1 MATKRAPTEQ
11 PQRNVTLEI
20 TAELAGK
27 PFPCPVCRMPL
38 PIELSQKQKPY
49 CTCNDCGVQV
59 FIRGKTGI
67 RRLHELLRA
76 EEPLA
81 PETTGNTIAVTIY
94 NRLAKLK
101 QQREELESKQGM
113 FFRDRDLDN
122 AIAVLDGEIK
132 RVQAELENVR
142 KEAEKRR

>member
-49 CTCNDCGVQV
+49 CTCNDCGIQV
-59 FIRGKTGI
+59 FIRGRTGI
-67 RRLHELLRA
+67 RRLHEQLRA

-94 NRLAKLK
+94 NRLAELK
-101 QQREELESKQGM
+101 QQREELESK
-113 FFRDRDLDN
+113 FVRREAISARRD
-122 AIAVLDGEIK
+122 A
-132 RVQAELENVR
+132 
-142 KEAEKRR
+142 

>member
-1 MATKRAPTEQ
+1 M
-11 PQRNVTLEI
+11 
-20 TAELAGK
+20 
-27 PFPCPVCRMPL
+27 
-38 PIELSQKQKPY
+38 
-49 CTCNDCGVQV
+49 
-59 FIRGKTGI
+59 
-67 RRLHELLRA
+67 HELLRA